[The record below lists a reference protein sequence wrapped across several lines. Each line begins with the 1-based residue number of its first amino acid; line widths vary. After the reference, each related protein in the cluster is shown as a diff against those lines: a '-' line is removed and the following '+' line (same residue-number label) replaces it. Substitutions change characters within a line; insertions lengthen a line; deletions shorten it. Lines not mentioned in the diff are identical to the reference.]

1 MAYLIGVDL
10 GTSGTK
16 TALFDERGRRIASR
30 TVEYPLSQPKNGW
43 AEQEPEHWWKA
54 ACETI
59 RAVIAESGVDAGA
72 IKGVGLSG
80 QMHGLVM
87 LDAAGQVLRPA
98 ILWCDGRT
106 GEECREI
113 TERVGR
119 QRLIDITAN
128 PALTGFTAGKILW
141 VRKHEPENYER
152 CRHILLPKD
161 YLRYK
166 LTGEFATEV
175 SDASGMN
182 LLDVPKR
189 QWSQEILDALEMD
202 RALLGRMYES
212 CEVTGEV
219 TAEAARL
226 TGLKEGTPVAGGA
239 GDNAAAAIGT
249 GVARPG
255 RAFVTLG
262 TSGVI
267 FAHSDKVTIDPKG
280 RVHAFCAAV
289 PGAWTAMSCT
299 LSAGLPLQWF
309 RNNFCSEECAEAERL
324 GVDPHDVMTA
334 EAAKSPVGANRLIYL
349 PYLMG
354 ERSPLLDE
362 QARGA
367 FVGLSAM
374 HTRGDLIR
382 AVMEG
387 VTYSQRQC
395 LDILREMGAAPE
407 TVTACG
413 GGARSAFWRQMLADA
428 LGCNI
433 ATSKLALEG
442 PALGAAILAGV
453 CAGVYDNVADAADSI
468 VSIDGENSPEPAMS
482 ERLNKIYAL
491 GAGLLL
497 LGAAGVLIGLM
508 PQFMAVGS
516 YALMLGF
523 SLIAGVGY
531 ISIDLLMNSVIA
543 DVYKERK
550 NGVLPYVHAFYRA
563 GAMLAPVFVTALVS
577 LERPESFARPY
588 LILGLLSLTCAALM
602 LLTGKRMKPQT
613 PYADMEEIRGRARQN
628 PAEIFREGSAWLF
641 LLSGFM
647 NLSFQTGLTTWLPRY
662 CSLVWDYDLTA
673 AGLMVTMYFMGAL
686 VMRLLSPFVYR
697 KLGVKRYYQLT
708 LLVSA
713 ALYLVFLLLPMPD
726 WCRKAMVFALGLLQG
741 ATVPTLVILCCDA
754 FPERTASASS
764 VVVTGVSLASMV
776 SPVVLGKL
784 LTIDP
789 QTAMLSITVC
799 TVIAALALP
808 KSKKA

>member
-175 SDASGMN
+175 SDVSGMN

-189 QWSQEILDALEMD
+189 Q
-202 RALLGRMYES
+202 
-212 CEVTGEV
+212 
-219 TAEAARL
+219 
-226 TGLKEGTPVAGGA
+226 
-239 GDNAAAAIGT
+239 
-249 GVARPG
+249 
-255 RAFVTLG
+255 
-262 TSGVI
+262 
-267 FAHSDKVTIDPKG
+267 
-280 RVHAFCAAV
+280 
-289 PGAWTAMSCT
+289 
-299 LSAGLPLQWF
+299 
-309 RNNFCSEECAEAERL
+309 
-324 GVDPHDVMTA
+324 
-334 EAAKSPVGANRLIYL
+334 
-349 PYLMG
+349 
-354 ERSPLLDE
+354 
-362 QARGA
+362 
-367 FVGLSAM
+367 
-374 HTRGDLIR
+374 
-382 AVMEG
+382 
-387 VTYSQRQC
+387 C
-395 LDILREMGAAPE
+395 LDILREMGTAPE

-433 ATSKLALEG
+433 ATSKLALE
-442 PALGAAILAGV
+442 GAAILAGV

-550 NGVLPYVHAFYRA
+550 NGVLPYVHAFYGA

-799 TVIAALALP
+799 TVIAALVLP